1 MKKKIVAF
9 TLAMVL
15 AFASVVS
22 VQAQETKEW
31 IDPAEAAKVLDYQ
44 IQGEYVGDFIEDG
57 EKTTDTKL
65 FCAFEC
71 EKLQLLIAIET
82 SSSAGRGV
90 AFGRS
95 SMECGVQCASRDL
108 QIQDSSK

>member
-9 TLAMVL
+9 TLAMVF

-44 IQGEYVGDFIEDG
+44 IQGEYVGDFIEDYI
-57 EKTTDTKL
+57 TNRNDTNLNFKNIHL
-65 FCAFEC
+65 G
-71 EKLQLLIAIET
+71 QSTII
-82 SSSAGRGV
+82 
-90 AFGRS
+90 
-95 SMECGVQCASRDL
+95 
-108 QIQDSSK
+108 